1 MLVQSGR
8 KSDSQRRN
16 TDQSQA
22 GLGVPS
28 DLQSMARE
36 EGEGMET
43 TETESLS
50 PAGTPLTS
58 LEHLLMSPNPKQGTF
73 ERRAPECLFFLPA
86 SLVSELILDQF
97 SILNSVCGFFFRAI
111 CVECRADQRGTHSE
125 AEHNH
130 TQSGTHE
137 QPAARD

>member
-22 GLGVPS
+22 GLGLVVPS

-43 TETESLS
+43 TETENLS
-50 PAGTPLTS
+50 PAIIPLTS
-58 LEHLLMSPNPKQGTF
+58 LEHLLMSPDPKQGTF
-73 ERRAPECLFFLPA
+73 DRRALKCHFLPA
-86 SLVSELILDQF
+86 SLVSELILD
-97 SILNSVCGFFFRAI
+97 
-111 CVECRADQRGTHSE
+111 
-125 AEHNH
+125 
-130 TQSGTHE
+130 
-137 QPAARD
+137 